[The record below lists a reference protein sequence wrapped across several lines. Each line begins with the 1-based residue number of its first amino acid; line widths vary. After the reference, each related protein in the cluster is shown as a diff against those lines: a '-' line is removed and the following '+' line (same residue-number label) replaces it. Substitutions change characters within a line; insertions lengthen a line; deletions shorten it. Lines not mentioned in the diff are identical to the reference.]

1 MNDNYKIYV
10 HKNKLNGKIYIGQTK
25 QDVSKRWLKGE
36 GYRTQSY
43 FYNAIKKYGWDNFEH
58 IILFDGLTV
67 EEANLIE
74 EFLIKKYN
82 TTDRN
87 FGYNRKFGGENYK
100 VNEDARKRMSSQH
113 ANVCGKNNPHYG
125 KTHSEETK
133 KRISKIKKEKY
144 SGKNHP
150 NYGKHLSEKTKIKIS
165 NTKKKKVEMYNLDM
179 EFIKSF
185 PSIKEASKITGA
197 NKDCISMC
205 CNNKLKT
212 SGGYIWKY
220 AS

>member
-1 MNDNYKIYV
+1 MDDNYKIYV
-10 HKNKLNGKIYIGQTK
+10 HINKLNGKIYIGQTK
-25 QDVSKRWLKGE
+25 QDVSKRWHNGE

-43 FYNAIKKYGWDNFEH
+43 FYNAIQKYGWNNFEH
-58 IILFDGLTV
+58 IILFDGLTI
-67 EEANLIE
+67 EKANLIE

-100 VNEDARKRMSSQH
+100 VNEDARKQMSLKH
-113 ANVCGKNNPHYG
+113 ADVSGKNNPNYG

-133 KRISKIKKEKY
+133 KRISKTKKEKY
-144 SGKNHP
+144 SAKNHP
-150 NYGKHLSEKTKIKIS
+150 NCGKHLSSETKEKIS
-165 NTKKKKVEMYNLDM
+165 TTKKKKVDMYSLNM

-185 PSIKEASKITGA
+185 PSIKEAGNITGI
-197 NKDCISMC
+197 NRDCISMC

-212 SGGYIWKY
+212 SGGYIWRY